1 MLRSARQLSKLTY
14 RARALQ
20 VIESTRDN
28 CASKEQI
35 ARIASLGWLAGGG
48 DGSPAGRVFLMTQ
61 TQNDA
66 PKLLESLY
74 RRAYILSEQDSKP
87 VRITKRGLEIYTKSI
102 RGIAYGLWSNSISQ
116 AEFVTAFT
124 SATNRGLGRA
134 WREGAAEFGIAPDE
148 LTAAER
154 SEIESEI
161 GAQGQFI
168 NRLSTDIKRGDRI
181 TGGKW
186 GQFKDRINSA
196 WSNTYNNL
204 KNRGMLLA
212 GKNQKME
219 WVLHLAH
226 FTEDPCEDC
235 LIMNGRVYRQ
245 GTWRN
250 ARVFPQSRD
259 LKCNG
264 YNCGCDFRAA
274 PDKPLNKGRPPKL
287 FHQRGGR

>member
-1 MLRSARQLSKLTY
+1 MIEHARVHNRRLHPGEIFH
-14 RARALQ
+14 AA
-20 VIESTRDN
+20 N
-28 CASKEQI
+28 
-35 ARIASLGWLAGGG
+35 LGWIAGGG
-48 DGSPAGRVFLMTQ
+48 DGNVPEIIMKLPGEHKGA
-61 TQNDA
+61 A
-66 PKLLESLY
+66 LLESLY

-245 GTWRN
+245 ETWRN
-250 ARVFPQSRD
+250 ARVFPQSRN

-264 YNCGCDFRAA
+264 FQCGCLFRAA
-274 PDKPLNKGRPPKL
+274 PDKSLNKGRPPKL
-287 FHQRGGR
+287 FHQRGG